1 MKRRCIRNYHS
12 HRLGPYVVL
21 KFGGV
26 VIEKDSTLSEKCLT
40 GPMIETKQFERTTA
54 RNNPSRI
61 GANDKSFQNTPSTAL
76 RLRGQKLRNGHGYFH
91 VHPFILS
98 RQEFLA
104 TLKSSFKGCFGEA
117 FP

>member
-1 MKRRCIRNYHS
+1 
-12 HRLGPYVVL
+12 
-21 KFGGV
+21 
-26 VIEKDSTLSEKCLT
+26 
-40 GPMIETKQFERTTA
+40 
-54 RNNPSRI
+54 
-61 GANDKSFQNTPSTAL
+61 
-76 RLRGQKLRNGHGYFH
+76 LRNGHGYFH